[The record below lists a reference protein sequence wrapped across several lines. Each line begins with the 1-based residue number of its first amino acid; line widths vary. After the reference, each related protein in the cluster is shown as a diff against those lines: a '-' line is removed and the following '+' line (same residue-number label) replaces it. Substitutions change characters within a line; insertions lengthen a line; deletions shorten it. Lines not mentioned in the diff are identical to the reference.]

1 MRDVSR
7 RGFLTGAVAIGAGAM
22 LTTVGCAPAKDVRA
36 KEPSEGARV
45 LKGAA
50 SGLKSEIKVA
60 VSLSEDG
67 ALESVHVLESGD
79 SPFISDAAIEGI
91 TRAMVERQSLNVD
104 AVSGAT
110 WSSQGIMDAAKN
122 ALDEAGVDIS
132 PFMGAPTSEVVA
144 GDDVDCD
151 VLVIGGG
158 AAGLCAA
165 LAARTDEVM
174 SPGADSGLNVVLVEQ
189 LGYTGGCIRVSD
201 CMILALNGTRYNEAV
216 GSQSPT
222 GELIAFTKE
231 NDAQGYMN
239 EILFAK
245 VLDGTGPVTRA
256 LADRGLYMPVSDA
269 LGKTEPVCGLPSA
282 LWTVRDPVTGDNAAQ
297 VPDANGYVHG
307 SNAGGPYLAQSLE
320 FAALDANVDIRKSTQ
335 VEELIVEGSTVTGV
349 KVVDKVN
356 RLAYT
361 IRPKRIILAT
371 GCLGAHGE
379 RMKKYAPSA
388 EGAVHFGC
396 AGTTGDGIAWV
407 EDAGGVVLD
416 GKVHYQPGP
425 DGRVGHY
432 GKTAILQNYAP
443 CVMVNVEGKRFFN
456 EAERSRAVAN
466 KTYIAQPDNKV
477 FGIVSG
483 KAVEQFQDE
492 LTFAC
497 NRGVAWKADDL
508 AALSGAAG
516 IDADGFASTIEEYR
530 AAYQA
535 GEGVDFDTVHEDMVE
550 IAESGPYYAFLMRTL
565 YNLADIGIK
574 VDESFVPIKDD
585 GAPVF
590 DNVKA
595 AGSVIV
601 SNYGFMTGG
610 FSHMMALVSGTLV
623 GHAVRDELR

>member
-7 RGFLTGAVAIGAGAM
+7 RGFLAGAVAMGAGAV
-22 LTTVGCAPAKDVRA
+22 LTTAGCAPAKEA
-36 KEPSEGARV
+36 KGAVTPTGARV
-45 LKGAA
+45 LEGTA

-60 VSLSEDG
+60 VSLSENG

-79 SPFISDAAIEGI
+79 SPFISDAAIEGV
-91 TRAMVERQSLNVD
+91 TKAMVEQQSLAVD

-110 WSSQGIMDAAKN
+110 WSSQGIMEAAKN
-122 ALDEAGVDIS
+122 ALDEAGVDVS
-132 PFMGAPTSEVVA
+132 PFMGAPTTEVVT

-165 LAARTDEVM
+165 LAARTDEDM
-174 SPGADSGLNVVLVEQ
+174 SPGADSGLSVVLVEQ

-216 GSQSPT
+216 GSQSST
-222 GELIAFTKE
+222 EELIAFTKE
-231 NDAQGYMN
+231 NDAQGYLN
-239 EILFAK
+239 EALFAK
-245 VLDGTGPVTRA
+245 VLDGAGPVTRA

-282 LWTVRDPVTGDNAAQ
+282 LWTVRDPVTGDNASQ
-297 VPDANGYVHG
+297 VPDAKGYIHG

-335 VEELIVEGSTVTGV
+335 VEELVVEGSTVTGV
-349 KVVDKVN
+349 KVVDKAN
-356 RLAYT
+356 RVAYT

-371 GCLGAHGE
+371 GCLGANSE

-388 EGAVHFGC
+388 QGAVHFGC
-396 AGTTGDGIAWV
+396 AGTTGDGIAWI

-443 CVMVNVEGKRFFN
+443 CVMVNAEGKRFFN
-456 EAERSRAVAN
+456 EASRSRAVAN

-483 KAVEQFQDE
+483 DAIEQFQDE
-492 LTFAC
+492 LAFAC
-497 NRGVAWKADDL
+497 ERGVAWKADDL
-508 AALSGAAG
+508 AGLAEAAS
-516 IDADGFASTIEEYR
+516 IDADGFATTIEEYR

-535 GEGVDFDTVHEDMVE
+535 GEGVDFDTAHGDMVE

-565 YNLADIGIK
+565 YNLADIGVK
-574 VDESFVPIKDD
+574 VDESFAPIRED
-585 GAPVF
+585 GALVF
-590 DNVKA
+590 DNLKA

-610 FSHMMALVSGTLV
+610 FSHMMALVSGTLA
-623 GHAVRDELR
+623 GHETRVALL